1 MEHPEFGPVTWANL
15 NEYLVWLAQKRL
27 KEKEDKKDAS

>member
-15 NEYLVWLAQKRL
+15 NEYLVWISKQR
-27 KEKEDKKDAS
+27 KEESKNASDAR